1 MMNIQ
6 LLRYIYSKIK
16 YCGKVRFHYS
26 TVIGKN
32 ASFEGYNAIGSNS
45 KFTGRMGRCS
55 YMANDCDLYASIG
68 RFTSIGN
75 NVKSIMFRH
84 PLTYPFVSTSP
95 VFYSTAKQC
104 GINFADR
111 EMFDECVMA
120 DEREHSAIVI
130 GNDCWINSN
139 VIFVSGVKV
148 GDGAVVLAGAVVTRD
163 VPPYT
168 IVAGVPAKV
177 INYRYEEDDRLWLME
192 HKWWNKDLAWLQSNW
207 ESFNDIAKFRTLM
220 G

>member
-26 TVIGKN
+26 TIIGKN
-32 ASFEGYNAIGSNS
+32 ASFEGYNAIGCNS

-68 RFTSIGN
+68 RFTSIGD

-95 VFYSTAKQC
+95 MFYSTLKQC
-104 GINFADR
+104 GSNFATKNL
-111 EMFDECVMA
+111 FQECVMA
-120 DEREHSAIVI
+120 DAKEHSAIVI

-139 VIFVSGVKV
+139 VTFISGVTV

-163 VPPYT
+163 VPPYA

-177 INYRYEEDDRLWLME
+177 IKYRFSEKDIEWLLNK
-192 HKWWNKDLAWLQSNW
+192 KWWNRDADWIRKNW
-207 ESFNDIAKFRTLM
+207 QAFNDMDKLRALLD
-220 G
+220 

>member
-26 TVIGKN
+26 TIIGKN
-32 ASFEGYNAIGSNS
+32 ASFEGYNAIGCN
-45 KFTGRMGRCS
+45 
-55 YMANDCDLYASIG
+55 
-68 RFTSIGN
+68 
-75 NVKSIMFRH
+75 MFRH

-120 DEREHSAIVI
+120 DDREHSAIVI

-177 INYRYEEDDRLWLME
+177 IKYRYEEDDRLWLME

-207 ESFNDIAKFRTLM
+207 ESFNDIAKFRALM

>member
-1 MMNIQ
+1 MKNIQ

-84 PLTYPFVSTSP
+84 PLTYPLSRHHLCFILQLS
-95 VFYSTAKQC
+95 
-104 GINFADR
+104 
-111 EMFDECVMA
+111 
-120 DEREHSAIVI
+120 SA
-130 GNDCWINSN
+130 G
-139 VIFVSGVKV
+139 
-148 GDGAVVLAGAVVTRD
+148 
-163 VPPYT
+163 
-168 IVAGVPAKV
+168 
-177 INYRYEEDDRLWLME
+177 
-192 HKWWNKDLAWLQSNW
+192 
-207 ESFNDIAKFRTLM
+207 
-220 G
+220 

>member
-1 MMNIQ
+1 MNIQ

-26 TVIGKN
+26 TIIGKN
-32 ASFEGYNAIGSNS
+32 ASFEGYNAIGCNS

-68 RFTSIGN
+68 RFTSIGD

-95 VFYSTAKQC
+95 MFYSTLKQC
-104 GINFADR
+104 GSNFATKNL
-111 EMFDECVMA
+111 FQECVMA
-120 DEREHSAIVI
+120 DAKEHSAIVI

-139 VIFVSGVKV
+139 VTFISGVTV

-163 VPPYT
+163 VPPYA

-177 INYRYEEDDRLWLME
+177 IKYRYEKDVCDWLLE
-192 HKWWNKDLAWLQSNW
+192 KQWWNRDENWLRENW
-207 ESFNDIAKFRTLM
+207 RAFHNIEKLRTLLK
-220 G
+220 